1 MSEEVDAIDCWC
13 PKPSPGLQSRENAF
27 GLPTVVPRTPVNLMR
42 ECEMAYDDGLI
53 LAALTLVVTV
63 PDVCSRID
71 GTDYRTW
78 AAEYLH
84 LENDGKRMDDERNDL
99 KSEADVERGFDEI
112 LSNGIFTASDLYQL
126 RCAVVHAGSSS
137 IDGKGSA
144 YSPYRVIGVSAGFG
158 ADKLVAQFGHTANGM
173 EQLENCSYDCVVS
186 LEGLISRM
194 AKGVARFVKE
204 CPERNREYSSKK
216 GFDRI
221 GVTDFR
227 PLRTREHIY

>member
-1 MSEEVDAIDCWC
+1 MSEETDAIDCWC

-42 ECEMAYDDGLI
+42 ECEMAYDDGLV

-99 KSEADVERGFDEI
+99 KSEADVERGFER
-112 LSNGIFTASDLYQL
+112 FYRTASSRPRISTSFAARSFMQVLPLSTAKALLTALSGHRRVRRVRSRQA
-126 RCAVVHAGSSS
+126 RCAIRAYGER
-137 IDGKGSA
+137 DGA
-144 YSPYRVIGVSAGFG
+144 
-158 ADKLVAQFGHTANGM
+158 
-173 EQLENCSYDCVVS
+173 
-186 LEGLISRM
+186 
-194 AKGVARFVKE
+194 ARE
-204 CPERNREYSSKK
+204 LL
-216 GFDRI
+216 
-221 GVTDFR
+221 
-227 PLRTREHIY
+227 LRLRRQP

>member
-1 MSEEVDAIDCWC
+1 MSEETDAIDCWC

-42 ECEMAYDDGLI
+42 ECEMAYDDGLV

-144 YSPYRVIGVSAGFG
+144 YSLIGSSACPQGSEQTSSLRNSG
-158 ADKLVAQFGHTANGM
+158 IRRTGWSSSRIAPTTASSA
-173 EQLENCSYDCVVS
+173 L
-186 LEGLISRM
+186 
-194 AKGVARFVKE
+194 KG
-204 CPERNREYSSKK
+204 
-216 GFDRI
+216 
-221 GVTDFR
+221 
-227 PLRTREHIY
+227 

>member
-1 MSEEVDAIDCWC
+1 MSEETDAIDCWC

-42 ECEMAYDDGLI
+42 ECEMAYDDGLV

-126 RCAVVHAGSSS
+126 RCGRSCRFFLYRRQRLCLQPLSGHRRVRRVRSRQARCAIRAYGER
-137 IDGKGSA
+137 DGA
-144 YSPYRVIGVSAGFG
+144 
-158 ADKLVAQFGHTANGM
+158 
-173 EQLENCSYDCVVS
+173 
-186 LEGLISRM
+186 
-194 AKGVARFVKE
+194 ARE
-204 CPERNREYSSKK
+204 LL
-216 GFDRI
+216 
-221 GVTDFR
+221 
-227 PLRTREHIY
+227 LRLRRQP